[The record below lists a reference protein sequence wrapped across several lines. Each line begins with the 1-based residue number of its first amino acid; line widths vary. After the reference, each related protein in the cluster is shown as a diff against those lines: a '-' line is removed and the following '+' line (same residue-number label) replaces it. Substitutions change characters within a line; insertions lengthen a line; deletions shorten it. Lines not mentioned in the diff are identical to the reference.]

1 MSLLSD
7 PELAKYLSDPRVV
20 RFCEYCRAYFGDP
33 TECFATYNKMEY
45 FYHNLGFVRRTGD
58 SDLRKLRAMGLVYS
72 KRFKFADGTRPVV
85 FFYPND
91 QLVQVC
97 KRYIEARKQRD
108 KEIERVAFRALYG
121 TQRRG
126 EGQ

>member
-7 PELAKYLSDPRVV
+7 PELARYLSDPKIV
-20 RFCEYCRAYFGDP
+20 RFCEYCRAYFADP

-58 SDLRKLRAMGLVYS
+58 SDLRKLRATGLVYS
-72 KRFKFADGTRPVV
+72 KRFKFSDGKPVV
-85 FFYPND
+85 FFYPTD
-91 QLVQVC
+91 KLVEVC
-97 KRYIEARKQRD
+97 KQYIEARKQKD

>member
-1 MSLLSD
+1 
-7 PELAKYLSDPRVV
+7 
-20 RFCEYCRAYFGDP
+20 
-33 TECFATYNKMEY
+33 MEY

-97 KRYIEARKQRD
+97 KRYIEARKQGD